1 MTGRNVRAKDGEL
14 AASQAKVEALT
25 EEAARLKRQL
35 DSAQA
40 SNMIKLFGMNLF
52 VARSP
57 SLNQYLEDILG
68 YFFLNINT
76 LRLGFRYEIRPG
88 SPEKEV
94 MYSLTMQI
102 EHPKDS
108 NDSKNSKK

>member
-57 SLNQYLEDILG
+57 SLNQYLED
-68 YFFLNINT
+68 
-76 LRLGFRYEIRPG
+76 
-88 SPEKEV
+88 V
-94 MYSLTMQI
+94 
-102 EHPKDS
+102 
-108 NDSKNSKK
+108 